1 MALFKINKG
10 LATNLAKNMPYAK
23 EGFAYF
29 TKDDGKFYIDIDG
42 DGTTTKAEIN
52 VNRIPLNAAKAD
64 IATMIQATAMATDDS
79 KVYPILAFNITD
91 STKNL
96 VEAKYSQIGIKNGTL
111 VIPSVEDK
119 DEILISNEGLGRGIV
134 IDNKGTNN
142 AIEIMSGKGI
152 KVAQDPTENLE
163 LTTKQYVDN
172 KLANKSNTGHN
183 HDATYKKIQTAVS
196 SPKASN
202 TDISFI
208 DTVSQDT
215 QGKIT
220 ATKKTVRDAS
230 ASQSGVVSTGTQ
242 TFAGEKTLNN
252 KTHFSKGFD
261 LKTDSGNAQFNANTV
276 SVSSGTDYV
285 DLYAST
291 VGGGNGN
298 KARPLVLNANA
309 NGSGN
314 VGIGITQ
321 PTEKLEV
328 DGNIKAIQFKGNAD
342 TADKWKTTKKLTIG
356 SAGKDVDGST
366 DVNWSLDEIG
376 AAAKK
381 HTHTKSDITDFAHAH
396 DDRYYT
402 ENEINDKLKAINDKI
417 GALLGAND
425 ALIFKGTIDGKNPL
439 PTANYE
445 VGHTYRVNEAG
456 TYAGQKCEQG
466 DLIIC
471 IADALSTSTPHWT
484 VAQTNIDG
492 AVIGPANA
500 TGDNIVLFNGATGK
514 SIKDSGKKLSDFSP
528 SKHDHFI
535 TATAKNDGVVVLTGT
550 SGTNAV
556 TYEATHAKKGPNTTA
571 NTIKGPAKDV
581 SISGAGKSG
590 SIVIPKVTV
599 DAYGHTTGLT
609 EQTLTITL
617 PNDTHHQSSTVIT
630 DNTAGTTN
638 KTSENDKTYLNH
650 IENGVVRSTH
660 KIVGAGSTT
669 VSSDGD
675 GVLTITSKDT
685 VYSHP
690 TTPGNIHLPAG
701 GKVGDVLLCAGDDT
715 GAGKWGIDPNIK
727 TAIDNLDVD
736 EVGGEGKYIQ
746 AIKQVD
752 GKIIATAETIDTTL
766 SASSTKPVQNKAV
779 NDALS
784 KKVNTTTFNSH
795 TGNMTMHITADERT
809 KWDAAYT
816 HSQSTHAPANAEKNQ
831 NAFSNIQLNSDTENI
846 IKADN
851 ATDTMILKSGD
862 NIQITGD
869 IKTDTI
875 IISATD
881 TKYSDASTESSGL
894 MSAQDK
900 KKLDGIAL
908 NANNYSH
915 PTTTKHKAAAVKVG
929 NDEHGHVILGDVLA
943 KSDVGLS
950 NVGNFLAVSTEA
962 NQGLKDTQKSNA
974 RANIGAG
981 TSSLVIGTGATD
993 AAAGNHTH
1001 KYAGS
1006 VSAGGP
1012 ANSTKGTLT
1021 LKAGKNTQTFNGSED
1036 KTFTI
1041 TAGDLGLS
1049 TAMHFIG
1056 IATVDPIN
1064 KDTDPTINGYKLA
1077 TGNAGDVIIS
1087 KDGTKEY
1094 VLVIENNI
1102 RRWELLGPNGSY
1114 AISDHKHSSADIT
1127 SMAGYSKGKVKAPIT
1142 TNDTLNTAIGKLEYK
1157 VDELNGAQK
1166 NQNAFSN
1173 ITIDEKTISADTT
1186 TDTLT
1191 LVAGSNITLT
1201 PDVNNDKITI
1211 TSTNTDTK
1219 VTAVGNHYTPVEDSK
1234 ATLSADASST
1244 TVATWGA
1251 TNLVTGVNLQRDA
1264 KGHVTGVTVDS
1275 IKMPTNP
1282 NTNTHYTSKNII
1294 GGSAT
1299 ATANAAATNG
1309 NVYLNHLEENAV
1321 KSAHKIIGA
1330 GATTVTSDGN
1340 GNITIT
1346 SKNDNTWKANTSS
1359 SDGYVA
1365 SGANQKNK
1373 VWKTD
1378 EKGNPGWRD
1387 DAGTNAVTGPN
1398 SSTVNAVPSF
1408 ADATGKV
1415 IKDNSTVTI
1424 GDTGLFTAPY
1434 IATGT
1439 DKTHYFQSRKFRGEG
1454 DADTYYHAIDF
1465 GYSGHNQVDFHE
1477 YGGIWNFYENTKGT
1491 AADGKLVASIKPD
1504 GFHGNLNGNATSA
1517 DKVNNNLVIKLNS
1530 GTTEGTNQFT
1540 YNGSA
1545 TKNIN
1550 ITPANIGAASSSH
1563 NHDSNYI
1570 KKSGDTMTGDLKFQ
1584 KTNSDGTTS
1593 ITATIG
1599 AITGYITGTWLQT
1612 TNVENKAGD
1621 FATIDSSGWIYKRT
1635 AAQARQDMGLS
1646 TAMHFI
1652 GKATVDI
1659 ADGSTVDP
1667 KITGYTTKTAG
1678 DVIIDKN
1685 NSYEYVWTLEGK
1697 WERLGPDG
1705 SYSVVGHTHDDRYVI
1720 KSGDTMSGDL
1730 TLNKKLI
1737 ANNLIVLKNGQTYG
1751 TSAPASGT
1759 AGQLF
1764 FAQDTSDSDYL
1775 PLTGGTLSG
1784 NLTLNEKLLITNKMY
1799 GTTKPSNPVEGQIF
1813 FQENDGSLTL
1823 PAGGTAG
1830 QYLVKNSSNDSDA
1843 SWKSLPALNYLP
1855 LSGGTLTGNLTIS
1868 RSDTNDATV
1877 RVTNSKGSIGLLS
1890 STNRGLYDYT
1900 KSKWLIYTDGTKAS
1914 TSYALYG
1921 AVWNDYAE
1929 FREGDTIDAGRCVVE
1944 VGDDTL
1950 ITSTERLMPGANIT
1964 SDTFGF
1970 AIGETEQAKT
1980 PIAVS
1985 GRVLAYPYESREE
1998 FKKNVGRPVC
2008 SGPNGTVSIMTDEE
2022 YRNKGYCAIG
2032 TISAVPDYE
2041 EWGTGKVKVNGRVW
2055 IKV

>member
-142 AIEIMSGKGI
+142 AIEILNGKGI

-183 HDATYKKIQTAVS
+183 HDATYKKIQTAVP

-261 LKTDSGNAQFNANTV
+261 LKTDNGNAQFNANTV

-328 DGNIKAIQFKGNAD
+328 DGNVKAIQFKGNAD
-342 TADKWKTTKKLTIG
+342 TADKWKTARKLTIG
-356 SAGKDVDGST
+356 STGKDVDGSA

-376 AAAKK
+376 VAAKK

-425 ALIFKGTIDGKNPL
+425 ALVFKGIIDGKHPL

-514 SIKDSGKKLSDFSP
+514 SIKDSGKKLSDFAP
-528 SKHDHFI
+528 SKHDHII

-556 TYEATHAKKGPNTTA
+556 TYEATHAKKGPSTTT

-630 DNTAGTTN
+630 DNTAGITN
-638 KTSENDKTYLNH
+638 AASENDNTYLNH
-650 IENGVVRSTH
+650 IENGVVRSAH

-669 VSSDGD
+669 VSSDVD
-675 GVLTITSKDT
+675 GVLTITSENT

-701 GKVGDVLLCAGDDT
+701 GKVGDVLLCAGDNT

-727 TAIDNLDVD
+727 TAIDNLNVD
-736 EVGGEGKYIQ
+736 EAGGEGKYIQ
-746 AIKQVD
+746 AIKQVN
-752 GKIIATAETIDTTL
+752 GKIVATAETIDTTL

-795 TGNMTMHITADERT
+795 TGNMTMHITDGERI
-809 KWDAAYT
+809 KWNAAYT
-816 HSQSTHAPANAEKNQ
+816 HSQSAHAPANAEKNQ
-831 NAFSNIQLNSDTENI
+831 NAFSNIQLNTDTTNI
-846 IKADN
+846 IKAD
-851 ATDTMILKSGD
+851 
-862 NIQITGD
+862 
-869 IKTDTI
+869 
-875 IISATD
+875 SA
-881 TKYSDASTESSGL
+881 
-894 MSAQDK
+894 
-900 KKLDGIAL
+900 
-908 NANNYSH
+908 
-915 PTTTKHKAAAVKVG
+915 
-929 NDEHGHVILGDVLA
+929 
-943 KSDVGLS
+943 
-950 NVGNFLAVSTEA
+950 
-962 NQGLKDTQKSNA
+962 
-974 RANIGAG
+974 
-981 TSSLVIGTGATD
+981 
-993 AAAGNHTH
+993 
-1001 KYAGS
+1001 
-1006 VSAGGP
+1006 
-1012 ANSTKGTLT
+1012 
-1021 LKAGKNTQTFNGSED
+1021 
-1036 KTFTI
+1036 
-1041 TAGDLGLS
+1041 
-1049 TAMHFIG
+1049 
-1056 IATVDPIN
+1056 
-1064 KDTDPTINGYKLA
+1064 
-1077 TGNAGDVIIS
+1077 
-1087 KDGTKEY
+1087 
-1094 VLVIENNI
+1094 
-1102 RRWELLGPNGSY
+1102 
-1114 AISDHKHSSADIT
+1114 
-1127 SMAGYSKGKVKAPIT
+1127 
-1142 TNDTLNTAIGKLEYK
+1142 
-1157 VDELNGAQK
+1157 
-1166 NQNAFSN
+1166 
-1173 ITIDEKTISADTT
+1173 

-1191 LVAGSNITLT
+1191 LVAGSNVTLT

-1211 TSTNTDTK
+1211 AATNTDTK

-1244 TVATWGA
+1244 TAATWN
-1251 TNLVTGVNLQRDA
+1251 TTSLVTGVNLQRDA

-1275 IKMPTNP
+1275 IKMPANP
-1282 NTNTHYTSKNII
+1282 NI
-1294 GGSAT
+1294 
-1299 ATANAAATNG
+1299 
-1309 NVYLNHLEENAV
+1309 
-1321 KSAHKIIGA
+1321 
-1330 GATTVTSDGN
+1330 
-1340 GNITIT
+1340 
-1346 SKNDNTWKANTSS
+1346 
-1359 SDGYVA
+1359 
-1365 SGANQKNK
+1365 
-1373 VWKTD
+1373 
-1378 EKGNPGWRD
+1378 
-1387 DAGTNAVTGPN
+1387 NAVTGPN
-1398 SSTVNAVPSF
+1398 SSTVNAVPTF

-1415 IKDNSTVTI
+1415 IKNNSTVTI
-1424 GDTGLFTAPY
+1424 DNTGLFTAPY

-1454 DADTYYHAIDF
+1454 NADTYYHAIDF

-1477 YGGIWNFYENTKGT
+1477 YGGIWNFYKNTKGT

-1563 NHDSNYI
+1563 NHDSSYV
-1570 KKSGDTMTGDLKFQ
+1570 KKSGDTMT
-1584 KTNSDGTTS
+1584 
-1593 ITATIG
+1593 
-1599 AITGYITGTWLQT
+1599 
-1612 TNVENKAGD
+1612 
-1621 FATIDSSGWIYKRT
+1621 
-1635 AAQARQDMGLS
+1635 
-1646 TAMHFI
+1646 
-1652 GKATVDI
+1652 
-1659 ADGSTVDP
+1659 
-1667 KITGYTTKTAG
+1667 
-1678 DVIIDKN
+1678 
-1685 NSYEYVWTLEGK
+1685 
-1697 WERLGPDG
+1697 
-1705 SYSVVGHTHDDRYVI
+1705 
-1720 KSGDTMSGDL
+1720 GDL

-1751 TSAPASGT
+1751 TSAPTSGT
-1759 AGQLF
+1759 TGQLF

-1799 GTTKPSNPVEGQIF
+1799 GTTKPNNPVEGQIF

-1868 RSDTNDATV
+1868 HSDTNDATV